1 MELLLIYSIYSIT
14 LIIFLLNFFI
24 KIDKKII
31 FVFLFFCFIFSA
43 LRSNSFPDYS
53 EYVSIYDGICR
64 ANSINVIFDNSL
76 HGEIGF
82 KLINY
87 LTCNANS
94 ALPLFML
101 MSLFSF
107 LLYTL
112 ICSRFEINP
121 LIAWVIYFPYAFLLK
136 DMAQIRNAV
145 ASLLIVYALLN
156 LHKLRSIFIILLSSL
171 FFQTYALCA
180 IPFIKS
186 FLSRRKKRFYILA
199 TVILLMMPSLAFTD
213 LHVLGIGTHDVA
225 RYEQTEYIHGNS
237 DIQKFKSAIIF
248 VVLMFFSFKWYY
260 IDNRVRSLMVGYFGG
275 FFYYVIF
282 NNIPI
287 ISQRLGGYLTAVEP
301 FVISLLYAHIMSMGN
316 RKDELLIK
324 ITYSIFVMLLSV
336 VYFYTNMTT
345 REFLMNLK
353 M

>member
-1 MELLLIYSIYSIT
+1 MELLLIYTIYSIT
-14 LIIFLLNFFI
+14 LILFLMNFLI

-31 FVFLFFCFIFSA
+31 FIFLSICFIFAA
-43 LRSNSFPDYS
+43 LRSDFFPDYS
-53 EYVSIYDGICR
+53 EYVSIYDGICSS
-64 ANSINVIFDNSL
+64 NNINIIFDNSL

-94 ALPLFML
+94 ALPLFIL
-101 MSLFSF
+101 MSFFSF
-107 LLYTL
+107 VFYTL

-121 LIAWVIYFPYAFLLK
+121 LISWVIYFPYAFLLK
-136 DMAQIRNAV
+136 DMAQIRNGV
-145 ASLLIVYALLN
+145 ASLLVVYALLN
-156 LHKLRSIFIILLSSL
+156 VHKLKSVFIILLSSL

-180 IPFIKS
+180 IPFIKN
-186 FLSRRKKRFYILA
+186 FLNRRKKGFYILA
-199 TVILLMMPSLAFTD
+199 TVILLMMPSLTFTD
-213 LHVLGIGTHDVA
+213 LLALGIGTHDVA

-237 DIQKFKSAIIF
+237 NIQKFKSAFIF
-248 VVLMFFSFKWYY
+248 ILLMFFSFKWYY
-260 IDNRVRSLMVGYFGG
+260 IDNRVRALMVGYFGG

-282 NNIPI
+282 NNVPI

-301 FVISLLYAHIMSMGN
+301 FLISLIYTHIMSMGN

-324 ITYSIFVMLLSV
+324 VTYSIFIVGLSV